1 MAKGKYLQ
9 QKPPKKIPGGG
20 KHNNNNYQDP
30 FDSQDDMPEDDG
42 KNKKG
47 KTGKIFL
54 IVLIILLLLII
65 GFAVFGIIYYN
76 TVLNMMTRPDQM
88 ETVPT
93 LSAEEIAALKG
104 ELPDELPTAPTETTS
119 PEETWPEVVSDQ
131 NITNIMFIGN
141 AARPDDTERFSDSNI
156 LVSINRETK
165 TITLTSIIRDLRVVI
180 PAYAGHTPG
189 FNRINHVYHLGS
201 YYTGH
206 KEDSMKLMALAI
218 EQNFGVHVDHTV
230 EVDML
235 IFEEVVNL
243 LGGVDVNISEAE
255 YNYMRKNYVLMEN
268 LEMGDVTLGGYKAL
282 CYARMRKVGNGD
294 WDRTERQREVIMS
307 LFNKVKQMNIMEIH
321 ALFQQVMP
329 VIITDM
335 TNEEITNLAWELIP
349 MLKDLN
355 IVSQRLPYDG
365 TWWSTN
371 KGSEDLPDWCIDAN
385 LSVNGQRL
393 RESLGLEPPKE

>member
-141 AARPDDTERFSDSNI
+141 AARPMTPSGS
-156 LVSINRETK
+156 
-165 TITLTSIIRDLRVVI
+165 LTVTFWFPS
-180 PAYAGHTPG
+180 
-189 FNRINHVYHLGS
+189 
-201 YYTGH
+201 TG
-206 KEDSMKLMALAI
+206 KP
-218 EQNFGVHVDHTV
+218 
-230 EVDML
+230 
-235 IFEEVVNL
+235 
-243 LGGVDVNISEAE
+243 
-255 YNYMRKNYVLMEN
+255 R
-268 LEMGDVTLGGYKAL
+268 
-282 CYARMRKVGNGD
+282 
-294 WDRTERQREVIMS
+294 
-307 LFNKVKQMNIMEIH
+307 
-321 ALFQQVMP
+321 P
-329 VIITDM
+329 
-335 TNEEITNLAWELIP
+335 
-349 MLKDLN
+349 
-355 IVSQRLPYDG
+355 LP
-365 TWWSTN
+365 
-371 KGSEDLPDWCIDAN
+371 
-385 LSVNGQRL
+385 
-393 RESLGLEPPKE
+393 